1 METFLL
7 IAALAL
13 VSLWTGRLAQS
24 KGRNPWIWGVA
35 SFILGIPLVHLFAVA
50 PLVVLMFIKNP
61 QQRTGSITP
70 TTSCSR
76 CQATSARN
84 SRFCTSCGWE
94 LTRQYSPEISPDVSP
109 DVSIGE
115 APAESE
121 PDSTQRGA
129 AEVSEPVPQES
140 DAEAASAPEAVPA
153 QEVAQVATPESA
165 SEPTAQ
171 ASEAESQPERRISAP
186 VFRKP
191 VPVDAPTATSMTERG
206 VRLFNQGRVQ
216 ESIDQFTKA
225 IALDPNYS
233 QAWAKRAEA
242 YALLGRGDE
251 AAEDKRRLDALDA
264 SSTSG

>member
-1 METFLL
+1 METLLL

-24 KGRNPWIWGVA
+24 KGRNPWIWGAA
-35 SFILGIPLVHLFAVA
+35 SFILGIPYVHLFAVV
-50 PLVVLMFIKNP
+50 PLVALMFMKNP

-94 LTRQYSPEISPDVSP
+94 LTRQYSPDVSP
-109 DVSIGE
+109 NVSIE
-115 APAESE
+115 DAPADSS
-121 PDSTQRGA
+121 PDSTQRSP
-129 AEVSEPVPQES
+129 AEVSDTPPQES
-140 DAEAASAPEAVPA
+140 GTEAAAAPEAAHAP
-153 QEVAQVATPESA
+153 EVAQVTAPETTGQA
-165 SEPTAQ
+165 AEEAPQSEP
-171 ASEAESQPERRISAP
+171 RISAP
-186 VFRKP
+186 VYRKP

>member
-1 METFLL
+1 MGTFLL

-13 VSLWTGRLAQS
+13 VSLWTGRLAYS
-24 KGRNPWIWGVA
+24 HGRNPWVWGAA
-35 SFILGIPLVHLFAVA
+35 SFILGIPYVHLFAVA
-50 PLVVLMFIKNP
+50 PLVILMFMKNP
-61 QQRTGSITP
+61 QRGTGSITP

-94 LTRQYSPEISPDVSP
+94 LTRQFSPDVSSA
-109 DVSIGE
+109 VSKE
-115 APAESE
+115 DAQTDSS
-121 PDSTQRGA
+121 PDSTELKP
-129 AEVSEPVPQES
+129 AEVTDSLPEESGQES
-140 DAEAASAPEAVPA
+140 DDEAITATEAAPA
-153 QEVAQVATPESA
+153 QEVAPVATPEPA
-165 SEPTAQ
+165 AEPAGQ
-171 ASEAESQPERRISAP
+171 APEEEPQPERRPGAP
-186 VFRKP
+186 VYRKA
-191 VPVDAPTATSMTERG
+191 VPVDAPTATAMTERG

-225 IALDPNYS
+225 IALDPTYS

-264 SSTSG
+264 SSTSS